1 MLGLASTLLLYDGT
15 RLAPNRYGNDTGTM
29 KNAHSRILFTIGL
42 AVLAATPWVRGA
54 ALPEGQEAQHKTA
67 VGLAE
72 LQAAVDRGQEQLAA
86 TMAALKD
93 LIEKPQQD
101 LRPQYE
107 VFNQAVTQLRA
118 DAQVV
123 QDHAAWMAKHRDDY
137 LALWDKTASSIT
149 TGDVAKLMERRRKA
163 LDADL
168 KRVTRRLTSAAK
180 EYEPLLQKLDDI
192 QQYFSVDLS
201 RPAVKSA
208 VNLEWRA
215 SNEARS
221 ARGALN
227 RLTKELNRVAE
238 RLSPGE
244 EA

>member
-1 MLGLASTLLLYDGT
+1 M
-15 RLAPNRYGNDTGTM
+15 
-29 KNAHSRILFTIGL
+29 
-42 AVLAATPWVRGA
+42 VRAA
-54 ALPEGQEAQHKTA
+54 ALPEGQEAQQKTA
-67 VGLAE
+67 VGIAE
-72 LQAAVDRGQEQLAA
+72 LQAAVGRGQEQLAT

-93 LIEKPQQD
+93 LIENPQQD

-107 VFNQAVTQLRA
+107 VFTQAVTELRA
-118 DAQVV
+118 DARVV

-137 LALWDKTASSIT
+137 LALWDKAASTIT
-149 TGDVAKLMERRRKA
+149 SGDVAKLMERRRKA
-163 LDADL
+163 LDSDL
-168 KRVTRRLTSAAK
+168 KRVTRRLTAAAK
-180 EYEPLLQKLDDI
+180 EYEPLFQKLDDI

-215 SNEARS
+215 GIEARS
-221 ARGALN
+221 ARSALS
-227 RLTKELNRVAE
+227 RLSKELNRVAD